1 MLKARSADRSRSST
15 ISGDQ
20 EGTDVESQFA
30 EPLIESTPQSGIESA
45 FTQFI
50 QRHLRTRRG
59 LFMHGFLFAVV
70 AVDLFI
76 LYALTDRGA
85 SWTIWPIGVWAILLA
100 AQTGFSTV
108 KPGFFGMH
116 LVGGAAICIG
126 LAIINIFHGRD
137 DASGGGWWV
146 IWPILAWLI
155 SLVIHLPFAYDLI
168 TLNDLHRKTPV
179 RPQDP

>member
-15 ISGDQ
+15 NSGDR
-20 EGTDVESQFA
+20 EGTHVESHFA

-45 FTQFI
+45 FAQFI

-59 LFMHGFLFAVV
+59 LLMHGFLFAVV

-85 SWTIWPIGVWAILLA
+85 SWTIWPMGVWAVILA
-100 AQTGFSTV
+100 SHAGSSV
-108 KPGFFGMH
+108 IRPGFFGIH
-116 LVGGAAICIG
+116 LFGGAAICIG
-126 LAIINIFHGRD
+126 LGIINVFHGRD
-137 DASGGGWWV
+137 GAGSGGWWV

-179 RPQDP
+179 RPQDR